1 MRSVF
6 VLALLGVI
14 FATIAIVVRSGMLAR
29 KNPGQPINSAMREA
43 FGVQELPA
51 RDATVIAQKYPG
63 ARETPAGLRFLVRK
77 AGTGTE
83 TPQPGQ
89 TVSVHYEATF
99 LDGTKFDNSYDKGRG
114 PFNFTYGTG
123 AVILGWDDALA
134 TMKRGEKRT
143 LIVTYWLAYG
153 EKGIRGKIEPKATLI
168 FELELLDFK

>member
-51 RDATVIAQKYPG
+51 LDATVIAQKYPG

-143 LIVTYWLAYG
+143 LIVPYWLAYG

>member
-83 TPQPGQ
+83 TPQHGQ

-123 AVILGWDDALA
+123 AVILGWDDAIA

-143 LIVTYWLAYG
+143 LIVPYWLAYG

>member
-1 MRSVF
+1 M
-6 VLALLGVI
+6 
-14 FATIAIVVRSGMLAR
+14 
-29 KNPGQPINSAMREA
+29 
-43 FGVQELPA
+43 
-51 RDATVIAQKYPG
+51 
-63 ARETPAGLRFLVRK
+63 
-77 AGTGTE
+77 
-83 TPQPGQ
+83 
-89 TVSVHYEATF
+89 HYEATF

-143 LIVTYWLAYG
+143 LIVPYWLAYG